1 MLTKF
6 HNLKIIYTPGTNLAF
21 PDLLSRNVPI
31 ADIKKYQIEHK
42 TIPNEI
48 KLVLDSGEQI
58 NYSVLHK
65 EDKNTTTIA
74 IQSLLNCKV
83 EKKLI
88 DISEK
93 GDFSIE
99 EAPDYYEESCNAIQN
114 ITENFLN
121 LASKSTHNFYVEI
134 PDEFFAPD
142 DDLDNP
148 E

>member
-114 ITENFLN
+114 ITEFFKFGEQVNPQFLRRN
-121 LASKSTHNFYVEI
+121 T
-134 PDEFFAPD
+134 
-142 DDLDNP
+142 
-148 E
+148 

>member
-48 KLVLDSGEQI
+48 KFVLDTGEQI

-65 EDKNTTTIA
+65 EDKNTTHNDCYPIIA
-74 IQSLLNCKV
+74 QLHGGKR
-83 EKKLI
+83 KLI

-93 GDFSIE
+93 RDFSIE
-99 EAPDYYEESCNAIQN
+99 EAPDY
-114 ITENFLN
+114 
-121 LASKSTHNFYVEI
+121 
-134 PDEFFAPD
+134 
-142 DDLDNP
+142 
-148 E
+148 